1 MQHVELWLALARLE
15 GYENARKV
23 LNQARQHIPTEPAI
37 WINAAKLE
45 EAQGNTS
52 MVPKIIDRAV
62 ISLTANSV
70 VIDRDSWL
78 KVRHLLTQLCCSV
91 LTDLIA
97 VVMWALPMVW
107 S

>member
-15 GYENARKV
+15 RYENARKV

-78 KVRHLLTQLCCSV
+78 KVGSYSLP
-91 LTDLIA
+91 
-97 VVMWALPMVW
+97 ALHCRGFKMMV
-107 S
+107 